1 MVLEGFLS
9 EPLFDNIRIDQ
20 ILESESNQEDGEDK
34 VREDER
40 QKTKTEFTI
49 NAILKGFVNQTIFDL
64 RGSSIEEIDYLRKQ
78 IMQP

>member
-9 EPLFDNIRIDQ
+9 EQLFDKIRIDQ

-34 VREDER
+34 VREDKR
-40 QKTKTEFTI
+40 QKTKTESTI

-64 RGSSIEEIDYLRKQ
+64 TGSSIEEIDYLRKQ
-78 IMQP
+78 LMQP